1 MSIKLPFLKLKD
13 KQVPNKQPIEQK
25 NIPEHVAIIMDGNG
39 RWANK
44 RGLPRVAGHKEGVGA
59 VQKVVRAADKLH
71 ISTLTLFAFSTENW
85 HRSKTEVDVLMRMP
99 KQFFHKYLPELMER
113 NVRIVTIGDFEQ
125 LPDHTKKA
133 VSDAVEKTK
142 NNTGLLLNF
151 ALNYGGR
158 LDIIQA
164 AKKMA
169 EDIKNDELSIADV
182 DECKFGDYLY
192 TNGMSEPDL
201 LIRTSGEKR
210 ISNFML
216 WQCAYSEFW
225 FTDVLW
231 PDFDEDVFKEAIQA
245 YQQRKRRFGSV

>member
-1 MSIKLPFLKLKD
+1 MSIKLPFLKFKD
-13 KQVPNKQPIEQK
+13 KQIPDKKRIEQQ

-71 ISTLTLFAFSTENW
+71 ISALTLFAFSTENW
-85 HRSKTEVDVLMRMP
+85 QRSKTEVDFLMRMP

-113 NVRIVTIGDFEQ
+113 NVRVETVGNFEQ

-133 VSDAVEKTK
+133 VWNAVEKTK
-142 NNTGLLLNF
+142 DNDGLLLNF

-158 LDIIQA
+158 LDIMQA

-169 EDIKNDELSIADV
+169 EDIKKDELSIADV
-182 DECKFGDYLY
+182 DESVFGSYLY

-225 FTDVLW
+225 FTEVFW
-231 PDFDEDVFKEAIQA
+231 PDFDEEVFMQAIQA